1 MIKLTDLIETAGV
14 NLDDFKIHCATG
26 EGANGPLQAFLAGRW
41 QRWQEG
47 QNQENFKCQQ
57 ILSLIH
63 LGKSRWLFGGVF
75 KVLGVAPDTAHPPNR
90 FRYSTNELAGLDHL
104 TGRAIIEFNKTFRNS
119 YLRGKKYGDGLL
131 VAALREKRMTVSEFK
146 GFNEVRLSHAELT
159 SVIGESN
166 PSWRGA
172 LRSVAG
178 IYIITDNLSGKMYVG
193 SACGGDGIWQ
203 RWTAYA
209 SSGHGGN
216 EELKKLLQLKGIDHV
231 KHFQYAI
238 LEVCDVRTGEKVV
251 LKRESHWKDV
261 LRTREFG
268 LNGKKWTQNHVQS

>member
-1 MIKLTDLIETAGV
+1 MIKFVELIEDAGV
-14 NLDDFKIHCATG
+14 KLSNYKIHCATG
-26 EGANGPLQAFLAGRW
+26 EGANHPLEAFFAGKW
-41 QRWQEG
+41 KTWQEH
-47 QNQENFKCQQ
+47 QNQENFKCEQ

-63 LGKSRWLFGGVF
+63 LGKMRWLFGGVF
-75 KVLGVAPDTAHPPNR
+75 RVSGVKARSPIG
-90 FRYSTNELAGLDHL
+90 FRYSTEELGGLDHL
-104 TGRAIIEFNKTFRNS
+104 VGRAIIEFNKSFRSS
-119 YLRGKKYGDGLL
+119 YLRGVKYGNELL
-131 VAALREKRMTVSEFK
+131 VAAIRELRMTVGEFP
-146 GFNEVRLSHAELT
+146 GFNKVLLSHNTLTTLVNEL
-159 SVIGESN
+159 N

-178 IYIITDNLSGKMYVG
+178 IYLITDNLSGKMYVG

-209 SSGHGGN
+209 TNGHGGN

-238 LEVCDVRTGEKVV
+238 LEVCDVGTGEKDI

-268 LNGKKWTQNHVQS
+268 LNGKKWTQNHVQP